1 MAQACSSA
9 LIHVVKSRAFHN
21 CSGLENFYLS
31 NALVQKWKI
40 REKRLCCL
48 FSFLS
53 YWLQTEDRMAE
64 AELSNGYDDFPDN
77 TDVMWMKMAL
87 MVASR
92 AEVTKHAEGKPS
104 VGCVIRRSKN
114 YGPPAVL
121 AVGWNGF
128 LPDTTEE
135 EIAKI
140 KGRSFKG
147 DTPDQRKKKRD
158 KALTDE
164 LGLHAEVNALQYCS
178 ERPEMATIYTTH
190 VPCYNCAKQLV
201 AHKVGRVFY
210 LFWMKDS
217 ETSIA
222 LFKKFD
228 ITCVPFG
235 RRDEVLEDFNMPDFL
250 TKRKIVEGSTVAQT
264 PIEHD
269 QYFLDSRDKRHLE
282 NCVTKYECKL
292 S

>member
-1 MAQACSSA
+1 MAQACSSV

-64 AELSNGYDDFPDN
+64 AELSNDYDDFPDV

-104 VGCVIRRSKN
+104 VGCVIRRSRN

-147 DTPDQRKKKRD
+147 DTPDQQKKKRD

-164 LGLHAEVNALQYCS
+164 LGLHAEVNAL
-178 ERPEMATIYTTH
+178 
-190 VPCYNCAKQLV
+190 
-201 AHKVGRVFY
+201 
-210 LFWMKDS
+210 
-217 ETSIA
+217 
-222 LFKKFD
+222 
-228 ITCVPFG
+228 
-235 RRDEVLEDFNMPDFL
+235 
-250 TKRKIVEGSTVAQT
+250 
-264 PIEHD
+264 
-269 QYFLDSRDKRHLE
+269 
-282 NCVTKYECKL
+282 
-292 S
+292 

>member
-1 MAQACSSA
+1 M
-9 LIHVVKSRAFHN
+9 
-21 CSGLENFYLS
+21 
-31 NALVQKWKI
+31 
-40 REKRLCCL
+40 L
-48 FSFLS
+48 FFFPS
-53 YWLQTEDRMAE
+53 YWLQTEDRMVE

-87 MVASR
+87 MAASR

-104 VGCVIRRSKN
+104 VGCVIRRSRN
-114 YGPPAVL
+114 YGPPTVL

-135 EIAKI
+135 EIAEI

-147 DTPDQRKKKRD
+147 DTTDQQKKKMD

-210 LFWMKDS
+210 LLWMKKS
-217 ETSIA
+217 ETSIK

-228 ITCVPFG
+228 ITCAPFG
-235 RRDEVLEDFNMPDFL
+235 RRDEVLEDFSEHFL
-250 TKRKIVEGSTVAQT
+250 TTSKIFQGGTVPQT
-264 PIEHD
+264 PIKHD
-269 QYFLDSRDKRHLE
+269 QYFLDSRDKRHLK
-282 NCVTKYECKL
+282 KYKCKL

>member
-1 MAQACSSA
+1 M
-9 LIHVVKSRAFHN
+9 
-21 CSGLENFYLS
+21 
-31 NALVQKWKI
+31 
-40 REKRLCCL
+40 L
-48 FSFLS
+48 FVCFLKF

-64 AELSNGYDDFPDN
+64 AESNGYDDFPDN

-87 MVASR
+87 MAASR
-92 AEVTKHAEGKPS
+92 AEVTRHAEGKPS
-104 VGCVIRRSKN
+104 VGCVIRRARTR
-114 YGPPAVL
+114 GPRAVL

-128 LPDTTEE
+128 LPNTPEE
-135 EIAKI
+135 ELAEI
-140 KGRSFKG
+140 KGRTFKG
-147 DTPDQRKKKRD
+147 DPKQQKKKRD

-210 LFWMKDS
+210 LFWMEGS
-217 ETSIA
+217 ETSIK
-222 LFKKFD
+222 LFKTFD

-235 RRDEVLEDFNMPDFL
+235 RRGEVLKDFNMPDFL
-250 TKRKIVEGSTVAQT
+250 TKRKIVQGSTVAQT
-264 PIEHD
+264 SIEPD

-282 NCVTKYECKL
+282 NCITKYECKL